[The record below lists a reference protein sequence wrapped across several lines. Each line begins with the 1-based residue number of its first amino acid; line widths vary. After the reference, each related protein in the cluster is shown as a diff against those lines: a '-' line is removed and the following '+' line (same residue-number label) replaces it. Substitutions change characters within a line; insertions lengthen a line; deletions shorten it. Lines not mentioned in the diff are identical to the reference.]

1 MNDIVY
7 IIDSDGNFI
16 WYIEYLC
23 NGGISVDIDYNL
35 VVGERKIGK
44 IWIIKYFE

>member
-23 NGGISVDIDYNL
+23 NGGMSIDIDCNL
-35 VVGERKIGK
+35 VVGEEGIGI
-44 IWIIKYFE
+44 IWIIRYIE

>member
-23 NGGISVDIDYNL
+23 NGGLSVDMDYNL
-35 VVGERKIGK
+35 VVGDELIG
-44 IWIIKYFE
+44 IIRIIKYL